1 MDLTRTNPSRRAIA
15 FVAISA
21 ALWITVPAWAQAPGP
36 DGLIRD
42 LSSEVLSRIKADA
55 SIRAGDIG
63 KLLALVESTVMPH
76 VDGRR
81 MTASAVGRFWRT
93 ATPQQR
99 MRLEEE
105 FMQLVV
111 RTYAGALT
119 RAADHTVQ
127 VMPIRAAADDLQAVV
142 KTVVRGSDNPVHVD
156 YRLVNTPEGWKIFDV
171 NLLGVWLTQ
180 IYQSSFAHEI
190 DAGGIEGLIS
200 ALAEKNRSNGGK

>member
-1 MDLTRTNPSRRAIA
+1 MNLTHMNPSRRAIA
-15 FVAISA
+15 IVAISA
-21 ALWITVPAWAQAPGP
+21 ALWITVPAWAQALGP
-36 DGLIRD
+36 DGMIRE
-42 LSSEVLSRIKADA
+42 LSSEVLGRIKADA
-55 SIRAGDIG
+55 AVRGGDIG
-63 KLLALVESTVMPH
+63 KVLALVESTVMPH
-76 VDGRR
+76 VDRRR
-81 MTASAVGRFWRT
+81 MTAAAAGRFWRN

-99 MRLEEE
+99 KRLEDE

-119 RAADHTVQ
+119 QVADPTVQ
-127 VMPIRAAADDLQAVV
+127 VMPIRTAADDVQAVI

-190 DAGGIEGLIS
+190 DAGGIEGLI
-200 ALAEKNRSNGGK
+200 ATLAERNRSYGGK